1 MIMVRNL
8 KTKIQEFARGKY
20 SVFWDLFDAINGP
33 VWDYFWKK
41 TQGNQ
46 TLTQLLHSWA
56 MDALLDLWCKEGVL
70 KFYDESDFFKLAE
83 DQAELVFS
91 KYNVLVED
99 KTKDE
104 EYFLELKQKLQLR
117 LQSKK
122 AHDSRFFAYYVYHF
136 KYYLFGACVVWGIGI
151 FAFLLGFLTIN
162 KIPRFFSNPKI
173 FSMIGDQAFWTF
185 SWTNKAST
193 IREGNNLLWTGEFE
207 EYLLIKKENFP
218 SLPKTLSVAKR
229 VDQSI
234 ESLST
239 LMKILDLP
247 ALRRDKFTEKKLKN
261 LTFGSWSMQVS
272 LDLELRKLSMSY
284 ENGTRLSA
292 KDNFAT
298 SEKAIKK
305 NIKSQLH
312 NLGLSFEHY
321 GQINIDSP
329 ITWEVVSA
337 FIPRIFNEKLIYDE
351 QGRMLGVQ
359 IQYHLRSEQILS
371 IDNYSFESW
380 EVSKYPVV
388 GIETLLQ
395 NASKIWLYENAI
407 ASYMQNLNRGEIVY
421 QEKGGF
427 LIPMVRWNISG
438 KQFFLSLIE
447 GN

>member
-1 MIMVRNL
+1 MIMVKNL

-20 SVFWDLFDAINGP
+20 SAFWALFDAVKKP

-46 TLTQLLHSWA
+46 NLTKILYMLTMNNLLNYWTQE
-56 MDALLDLWCKEGVL
+56 WNL
-70 KFYDESDFFKLAE
+70 KSYDESDFFKLVEMQTEAVWWQFDTVVDHE
-83 DQAELVFS
+83 TLNDQLKLNLEAEL
-91 KYNVLVED
+91 KN
-99 KTKDE
+99 
-104 EYFLELKQKLQLR
+104 
-117 LQSKK
+117 KK
-122 AHDSRFFAYYVYHF
+122 AHDSRFFAYYVHHF

-173 FSMIGDQAFWTF
+173 FSMTGDQAFWSF

-193 IREGNNLLWTGEFE
+193 IREENHLLWTGDFG
-207 EYLLIKKENFP
+207 EYFLIKKENFP

-247 ALRRDKFTEKKLKN
+247 ALRRDKFAEKKLKS

-292 KDNFAT
+292 KDSFAT

-305 NIKSQLH
+305 NIKSQLQ

-351 QGRMLGVQ
+351 QGKMLGVQ

-438 KQFFLSLIE
+438 KQFFLSLVE

>member
-1 MIMVRNL
+1 MIMVKNL

-20 SVFWDLFDAINGP
+20 SAFWALFDAVKKP

-46 TLTQLLHSWA
+46 NLTKILYVLT
-56 MDALLDLWCKEGVL
+56 MNNLLDYWTQEWNL
-70 KFYDESDFFKLAE
+70 KSYDESDFFKLVEMQTEAVWRQFDTVVDHE
-83 DQAELVFS
+83 TLNDQLKLNLEAEL
-91 KYNVLVED
+91 KN
-99 KTKDE
+99 
-104 EYFLELKQKLQLR
+104 
-117 LQSKK
+117 KK
-122 AHDSRFFAYYVYHF
+122 AHDSRFFAYYVHHF

-151 FAFLLGFLTIN
+151 FAFFLGFLTIN

-173 FSMIGDQAFWTF
+173 FSMTGDQAFWTF
-185 SWTNKAST
+185 SWTNKVST
-193 IREGNNLLWTGEFE
+193 IREENHLLWTGDFG
-207 EYLLIKKENFP
+207 EYFLIKKENFP
-218 SLPKTLSVAKR
+218 TLPKTISVAKR

-239 LMKILDLP
+239 LMKILGLP
-247 ALRRDKFTEKKLKN
+247 ALRRDKFAEKKLKS

-298 SEKAIKK
+298 SEKTIKK
-305 NIKSQLH
+305 NIKSQLQ

-395 NASKIWLYENAI
+395 NASKIWLYENTI
-407 ASYMQNLNRGEIVY
+407 ASYMQNLNRGELVY

-438 KQFFLSLIE
+438 KEFFLSLVE